1 MSGWLVPVC
10 DGRGQAG
17 PDGPPSTRGIS
28 PPARCS
34 LSIGGDGG
42 AFEQQAAGAV
52 LDLMGDETQNLTRG
66 RQQLRW

>member
-1 MSGWLVPVC
+1 MM
-10 DGRGQAG
+10 RGTGGARRA
-17 PDGPPSTRGIS
+17 PINHGIS
-28 PPARCS
+28 LPALCS

-42 AFEQQAAGAV
+42 AFEQQVAGAV

>member
-1 MSGWLVPVC
+1 MRVMRGT
-10 DGRGQAG
+10 GRARRA
-17 PDGPPSTRGIS
+17 PINHGIS
-28 PPARCS
+28 PPALCS

-42 AFEQQAAGAV
+42 AFEQQVAGAV

>member
-1 MSGWLVPVC
+1 M
-10 DGRGQAG
+10 RGTGGARRA
-17 PDGPPSTRGIS
+17 PINHGIS
-28 PPARCS
+28 LPALCS

-42 AFEQQAAGAV
+42 AFEQQVAGAV